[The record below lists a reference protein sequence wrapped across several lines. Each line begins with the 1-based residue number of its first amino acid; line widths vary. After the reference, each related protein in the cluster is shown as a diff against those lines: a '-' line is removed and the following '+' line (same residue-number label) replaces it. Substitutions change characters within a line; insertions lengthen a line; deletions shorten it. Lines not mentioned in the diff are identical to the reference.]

1 MARGNRELEST
12 DFLPQLDQG
21 EGVLSYKN
29 LKLTLVA
36 PPIVP
41 VGEREFKTVVEME
54 QFMHEEIVIRIHP
67 TGDKSAPPVVAVGCN
82 GEHVWLPRGR
92 AISIPRKFV
101 ENLARY
107 ETAYTTE
114 RSRDPNSDEGMVQR
128 SAANQPFPFTV
139 ISDPHPK
146 GRAWLERIMV
156 GG

>member
-1 MARGNRELEST
+1 MARTRELEST
-12 DFLPQLDQG
+12 DFLPNLDQA

-41 VGEREFKTVVEME
+41 VGEREFKDVAEME
-54 QFMHEEIVIRIHP
+54 AFMHSEIVIRIHP

-107 ETAYTTE
+107 ETAYSTE
-114 RSRDPNSDEGMVQR
+114 RNRDPNSDEGMVQR
-128 SAANQPFPFTV
+128 TAANQPFPFTV
-139 ISDPHPK
+139 IRDGHPK